1 MTLLEVHSD
10 PKINKFLQMEET
22 VATLFYSYELS
33 QTGTLANTILYGPP
47 GYAKSQIA
55 TAFLDVMGHPAPKK
69 HQFSAGM
76 SIQSLIG
83 MMKLG
88 PLQEGKI
95 EVNTDSS
102 FINHRVAIFEEMY
115 NAPKHVLAV
124 LIDILMSGEYC
135 VEGNVCYKSRC
146 RYIIACTNVV
156 PEVWAQGDEER
167 ADVFK
172 AFNERFPFQQWV
184 GWKTHTSL
192 DYARLIESILKTES
206 DEFAQMMGLAHEKG
220 KTISPRTALI
230 GAKAYL
236 THGLEALRPLKGI
249 DSDLLFEFA
258 KIDSEKQKARMK
270 KDIQNVAKQLT
281 KVKSVTLK
289 DLHSCLT
296 ELSKHTDF
304 DDQYLPAIA
313 QVKHMYDQKIGEL
326 RDQHLGAIIDVGED

>member
-1 MTLLEVHSD
+1 MTLDEIRSN
-10 PKINKFLQMEET
+10 PKIAKFLQMEET

-33 QTGTLANTILYGPP
+33 QTGTLANVILYGPP

-55 TAFLDVMGHPAPKK
+55 SAFLDVMGHPVPKK

-88 PLQEGKI
+88 PLQDGRL
-95 EVNTDSS
+95 EVNTESS
-102 FINHRVAIFEEMY
+102 FINHPVAIFEEMY
-115 NAPKHVLAV
+115 NAPKPVLAV

-135 VEGNVCYKSRC
+135 VEGNICYKSKC
-146 RYIIACTNVV
+146 KYIIACTNVV
-156 PEVWAQGDEER
+156 PEIWAQGDEER

-184 GWKTHTSL
+184 GWKSHLST

-206 DEFAQMMGLAHEKG
+206 DEFAQMMGLAHERG

-236 THGLEALRPLKGI
+236 QHGLEAIRPLNGI
-249 DSDLLFEFA
+249 DKDLLFEFER
-258 KIDSEKQKARMK
+258 IDSEKQKARMK
-270 KDIQNVAKQLT
+270 KDIQNVARQLT
-281 KVKSVTLK
+281 KAKSVTLK

-304 DDQYLPAIA
+304 DEAYLPSIA
-313 QVKHMYDQKIGEL
+313 LVKQMYDQKIGEL
-326 RDQHLGAIIDVGED
+326 RDQHLGAIIDVE